1 MKKLLVATA
10 IALSTF
16 GFAETEAATVSVDN
30 AEVVEMGTWTKV
42 RDHITGK
49 RERERERERWEE
61 RDRWEREHRPPP
73 HRPGYGP
80 PPPDRPGYGPPP
92 PPHRPG
98 YGPPPPPPNGHRQP
112 PPPPHHRR

>member
-73 HRPGYGP
+73 PPHRPGYGP

-92 PPHRPG
+92 PPNH
-98 YGPPPPPPNGHRQP
+98 GHRQP

>member
-49 RERERERERWEE
+49 RERGWEE
-61 RDRWEREHRPPP
+61 RDRWEREHRPPPPP

-92 PPHRPG
+92 PPNH
-98 YGPPPPPPNGHRQP
+98 GHRQP